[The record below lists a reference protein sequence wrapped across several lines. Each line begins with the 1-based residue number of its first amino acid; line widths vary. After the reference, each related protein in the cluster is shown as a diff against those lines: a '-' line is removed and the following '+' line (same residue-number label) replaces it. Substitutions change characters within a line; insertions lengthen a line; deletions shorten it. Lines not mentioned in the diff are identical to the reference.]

1 MAIVYQYDTDGFF
14 IGPCDDCGGPMPHGC
29 DSIGPPTAM
38 PDGSP
43 IPDFSRFRKVGPG
56 KFDVVEDHRGRVG
69 HVPPGEAQAITTWGP
84 LPEGWR
90 EGEPEPVPPTLEETR
105 TATVAAINAAY
116 EQAMTA
122 IRAEEP
128 PSALLTYSEQRT
140 ESEGWMSNTDTPTP
154 MLDTLAGTRGLEKA
168 ELVRRV
174 LVKASLYK
182 PVSGLLLG
190 QQQRL
195 IDDVTAIMEADLPD
209 DLKIVALE
217 QLNIN
222 IALPG
227 VEV

>member
-1 MAIVYQYDTDGFF
+1 MLTYTYDTDGFF
-14 IGPCDDCGGPMPHGC
+14 MGGVE
-29 DSIGPPTAM
+29 
-38 PDGSP
+38 
-43 IPDFSRFRKVGPG
+43 IPDRPAGVGLPAFCTTTVPPADG
-56 KFDVVEDHRGRVG
+56 PLWHRARWTGATWEVVEDHRGRVG
-69 HVPPGEAQAITTWGP
+69 HVPPGEAQAINTWGP

-105 TATVAAINAAY
+105 TTTVAAINAAY

-140 ESEGWMSNTDTPTP
+140 EAEGWMSNTDTPTP